1 MAYLFLDSSY
11 DITLGL
17 LSSGLEWLEFEKFE
31 GQKASRVLQLESY
44 NFLSKHNVDPKDLEG
59 IISIAGP
66 GFYTGLRVSEGF
78 GDLFQFFNI
87 PAYRFYSFEIPSFCG
102 VREGQ
107 WFTKAYRGE
116 YFLAEWSHGVLKQSN
131 IPVADLELTL
141 KDIKKLYI
149 HSESSLDESSL
160 KWIKES
166 VSTQDLLK
174 VQPHMIFS
182 QVIAAKLNRDSF
194 YFRAPEDEF
203 KMNP

>member
-17 LSSGLEWLEFEKFE
+17 LNSGLEWLEFEKFE
-31 GQKASRVLQLESY
+31 GQKASKVLQLQSH
-44 NFLSKHNVDPKDLEG
+44 NFFSKHGVDPKSLEG

-78 GDLFQFFNI
+78 GDLFQFFNV
-87 PAYRFYSFEIPSFCG
+87 PLYRFYSFEIPAFCG
-102 VREGQ
+102 EKEGF

-116 YFLAEWSHGVLKQSN
+116 YFLAEWSHGVLKQRN
-131 IPVADLELTL
+131 IPVTELERTL
-141 KDIKKLYI
+141 VNIPKLYI
-149 HSESSLDESSL
+149 HAESSLDEGSL
-160 KWIKES
+160 KLIKRS

-174 VQPHMIFS
+174 ASPKEIFS
-182 QVIAAKLNRDSF
+182 QVIAAKLDRDSF

-203 KMNP
+203 KANP